1 MMKKNSFSKTTKT
14 IFANI
19 TIAKYFL
26 CVLLFLPLFFAAAPP
41 ENEQPPQQEP
51 TKMFVVGDMKISGA
65 ENLSYVEIVPLEIVE
80 TAPKTKVASAKSQKT
95 ITKKNKTTAS
105 EIIEIKYIAQKQ
117 KISNTSIANST
128 KSDAD
133 FLQKL
138 GSSSAAV
145 APANHYQKLQSFAAT
160 AMQKEHAKI
169 FIASKQKFYTT
180 LSYLQFGN
188 SRSCSLRAPPC

>member
-1 MMKKNSFSKTTKT
+1 MMRKNLFSKTTKT
-14 IFANI
+14 TFANV

-51 TKMFVVGDMKISGA
+51 TKMFVVGEMKISGV
-65 ENLSYVEIVPLEIVE
+65 ENLSYVEIVPLETVE
-80 TAPKTKVASAKSQKT
+80 TAPNTKVANAKPPKT
-95 ITKKNKTTAS
+95 ITKKTKTTVS
-105 EIIEIKYIAQKQ
+105 EISETKYIAQKQ
-117 KISNTSIANST
+117 KVSNTNVANST

-138 GSSSAAV
+138 GSSTAAV
-145 APANHYQKLQSFAAT
+145 APANHYQKLQYFAAT
-160 AMQKEHAKI
+160 SVHTQNTEVSLAN
-169 FIASKQKFYTT
+169 KQKFYTT

-188 SRSCSLRAPPC
+188 SRSSSLRAPPC